1 MPMTTYGKS
10 FTCVICLFQ
19 YLVRFLSLYW
29 ITVGLIMHSPIE
41 GLFRPTSIKTT
52 QFRSPASKLA
62 GIRVNCKKK
71 KFGKKQEKKKKKK
84 EYREKELKRNKKIH
98 SKTISV
104 CSKYSKF
111 QTVFHG
117 KNIHLQLRTKF
128 MKQCQEIKQN
138 WPGRR
143 RRKTGY

>member
-62 GIRVNCKKK
+62 GKR
-71 KFGKKQEKKKKKK
+71 EKKKKKK
-84 EYREKELKRNKKIH
+84 LGKKKKKKKKKKRIQRKRIEKKQKDSLKN
-98 SKTISV
+98 
-104 CSKYSKF
+104 
-111 QTVFHG
+111 
-117 KNIHLQLRTKF
+117 N
-128 MKQCQEIKQN
+128 
-138 WPGRR
+138 
-143 RRKTGY
+143 